1 MCFHSPCMKFD
12 AAAARFV
19 VASSRGAGDSSQ
31 SRLLR
36 LPAPPAAD
44 GRMLSKIAYTAFV
57 VLVCVIWL
65 RHYGWRNFLWF
76 SDIAFIGAVPALW
89 LESAALASVL
99 AVAVLLPEILW
110 NVDFVAR
117 LLLRRRI
124 TGLTDY
130 MFEPER
136 SRLLRGLSLF
146 HVPLPLV
153 LLWMVAST
161 VTTRRS
167 AWWAQSSSR
176 RSSCRGVA
184 QSARRSA
191 TSTGP
196 TASGART
203 TWSPVRLH
211 GAAVRGLRR
220 PRLHPDPLPA
230 ARHSVA
236 P

>member
-1 MCFHSPCMKFD
+1 M
-12 AAAARFV
+12 
-19 VASSRGAGDSSQ
+19 
-31 SRLLR
+31 LLTF
-36 LPAPPAAD
+36 
-44 GRMLSKIAYTAFV
+44 KVAYTLFV
-57 VLVCVIWL
+57 LLVVVIWW
-65 RHYGWRNFLWF
+65 RHYSWRNFLWF

-153 LLWMVAST
+153 LLWMVREYGYDARAGLAGALVLAAVVLPWSRAVST
-161 VTTRRS
+161 PERNINWTYGLGPRRS
-167 AWWAQSSSR
+167 ALPPSIYVALLYAAFVVLVFLPTHVLLQTLYGTQS
-176 RSSCRGVA
+176 
-184 QSARRSA
+184 
-191 TSTGP
+191 
-196 TASGART
+196 
-203 TWSPVRLH
+203 
-211 GAAVRGLRR
+211 
-220 PRLHPDPLPA
+220 
-230 ARHSVA
+230 
-236 P
+236 